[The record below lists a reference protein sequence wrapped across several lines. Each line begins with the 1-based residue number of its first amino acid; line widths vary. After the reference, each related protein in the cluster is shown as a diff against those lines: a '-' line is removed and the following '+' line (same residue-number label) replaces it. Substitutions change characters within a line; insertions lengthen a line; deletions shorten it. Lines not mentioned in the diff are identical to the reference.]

1 MKWSFYFCFNG
12 HFILRDWWCLF
23 CGGNPRREPSSWRR
37 SPIGLGQPSSGGLQ
51 LALEQFTAECEAS
64 GMRRPGLRNKLSLE
78 LLQYTKL
85 LCLNA
90 KQICCLSYR
99 LHLWLNNKY
108 ILYLLM
114 LLAVQSYGKPK
125 FSFRIIISET
135 LFYCKVIQV

>member
-1 MKWSFYFCFNG
+1 M
-12 HFILRDWWCLF
+12 
-23 CGGNPRREPSSWRR
+23 
-37 SPIGLGQPSSGGLQ
+37 
-51 LALEQFTAECEAS
+51 EQFTAECEAS
-64 GMRRPGLRNKLSLE
+64 GMRRPGLRNKLSLK
-78 LLQYTKL
+78 LLQYAKL

-125 FSFRIIISET
+125 FSFRIIKSET